1 MCEYCGCRQVEPL
14 AELMDEHVALL
25 DLAGDVRHCLSRGDN
40 ADANARLQRL
50 AGHLDRHVR
59 REEAGVF
66 TALRA
71 SGEYLD
77 EVADLEAEHVDL
89 DRRLEAL
96 DPSAA
101 DFADRVEQLIR
112 ELTEHVER
120 EDLGIFPVSV
130 VTIDAAGWETVTRA
144 HEAQPTF
151 LTRS

>member
-25 DLAGDVRHCLSRGDN
+25 DLGGDVRRALSSGDQVT
-40 ADANARLQRL
+40 AAALLRRL
-50 AGHLDRHVR
+50 AEHLTRHVR
-59 REEAGVF
+59 REESGVF
-66 TALRA
+66 SALRT

-77 EVADLEAEHVDL
+77 EVDDLEAEHVDL

-96 DPSAA
+96 DPAGEG
-101 DFADRVEQLIR
+101 FPVQVEQLLR

-130 VTIDAAGWETVTRA
+130 VTLDAAGWETVTRA